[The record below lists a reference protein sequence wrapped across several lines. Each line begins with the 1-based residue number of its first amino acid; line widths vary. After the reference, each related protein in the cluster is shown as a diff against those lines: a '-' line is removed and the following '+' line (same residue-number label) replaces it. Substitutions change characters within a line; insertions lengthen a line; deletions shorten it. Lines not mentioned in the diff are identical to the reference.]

1 MRQRIYTS
9 DHQGEIEGHE
19 AMTNQ
24 QMSTGDR
31 SYCFDR
37 GPTGALLL
45 HGLGGTPVEMRTVA
59 LALARAGITV
69 SCPQLA
75 AHNGSFEELKASSW
89 HDWYVSAEIALDDVR
104 RRCNTVLVG
113 GLSMGAVLAL
123 MLAARRKADVQG
135 CALYAPTLRLDGWGV
150 PWYARLFALV
160 QDKWSANRF
169 DFAEREPYGI
179 KDPRVRALVSAA
191 IESGDS
197 AKAGMFKVPG
207 GSMLELRRLVSALR
221 RHAHEVTQPV
231 LLVHPREDDR
241 ADLANSFWLQRHLG
255 GRVDTVVLDDSYHV
269 VTMDRQRDIVA
280 DRTVA
285 LAQSLA
291 AASAQQPAS
300 IRKRA

>member
-1 MRQRIYTS
+1 MTS
-9 DHQGEIEGHE
+9 QHASAD
-19 AMTNQ
+19 
-24 QMSTGDR
+24 DR
-31 SYCFDR
+31 SYSFDR
-37 GPTGALLL
+37 GTTGALLL

-75 AHNGSFEELKASSW
+75 AHNGSFEELQASSW
-89 HDWYVSAEIALDDVR
+89 HDWYVSAEIALDDLR
-104 RRCNTVLVG
+104 RRCDTVVVG

-123 MLAARRKADVQG
+123 MLAARRKSDVQG

-150 PWYARLFALV
+150 PWHARLFGLV
-160 QDKWSANRF
+160 HQKWLANRF

-207 GSMLELRRLVSALR
+207 GSMLELRRLVNAVR
-221 RHAHEVTQPV
+221 QRAHEVTQPV
-231 LLVHPREDDR
+231 LLVHPRQDDR
-241 ADLANSFWLQRHLG
+241 ADLANSFWLQRNLG

-285 LAQSLA
+285 LAQSLE
-291 AASAQQPAS
+291 AASAQRHAP
-300 IRKRA
+300 ILKRA

>member
-1 MRQRIYTS
+1 
-9 DHQGEIEGHE
+9 
-19 AMTNQ
+19 MTNQ
-24 QMSTGDR
+24 PTSTEDR

-59 LALARAGITV
+59 LALARAGVSV

-75 AHNGSFEELKASSW
+75 GHSGSFEELQASSW
-89 HDWYVSAEIALDDVR
+89 HDWYVSAEIALDELR
-104 RRCNTVLVG
+104 RRCNVVVVG

-150 PWYARLFALV
+150 PWYARLFGLV
-160 QDKWSANRF
+160 QQKWVANRF

-179 KDPRVRALVSAA
+179 KDLRVRALVSAA

-207 GSMLELRRLVSALR
+207 GSMLELRRLVNEVR
-221 RHAHEVTQPV
+221 RRAHEVTQPV
-231 LLVHPREDDR
+231 LLVHPRQDDR

-280 DRTVA
+280 ERTVA
-285 LAQSLA
+285 LAQSLE
-291 AASAQQPAS
+291 AASAQRQS
-300 IRKRA
+300 SVLKRA

>member
-1 MRQRIYTS
+1 
-9 DHQGEIEGHE
+9 
-19 AMTNQ
+19 MTNQ
-24 QMSTGDR
+24 PTSTEDR
-31 SYCFDR
+31 SYSFDR

-59 LALARAGITV
+59 LALARAGVTV

-75 AHNGSFEELKASSW
+75 GHSGSFEELQASNW
-89 HDWYVSAEIALDDVR
+89 HDWYVSAEIALDELR
-104 RRCNTVLVG
+104 RRCNVVVVG

-150 PWYARLFALV
+150 PWYARLFGLV
-160 QDKWSANRF
+160 QQKWVANQF

-207 GSMLELRRLVSALR
+207 GSMLELRRLVNAVR
-221 RHAHEVTQPV
+221 RRAHEVTQPV
-231 LLVHPREDDR
+231 LLVHPRQDDR

-280 DRTVA
+280 ERTVA
-285 LAQSLA
+285 LAQSLET
-291 AASAQQPAS
+291 ASAQRQS
-300 IRKRA
+300 SVLKRA

>member
-1 MRQRIYTS
+1 
-9 DHQGEIEGHE
+9 
-19 AMTNQ
+19 MTNQ
-24 QMSTGDR
+24 PTSTEDR

-59 LALARAGITV
+59 LALARAGVSV

-75 AHNGSFEELKASSW
+75 GHSGSFEELQASSW
-89 HDWYVSAEIALDDVR
+89 HDWYVSAEIALDELR
-104 RRCNTVLVG
+104 RRCNVVVVG

-150 PWYARLFALV
+150 PWYARLFGLV
-160 QDKWSANRF
+160 QQKWVANQF

-207 GSMLELRRLVSALR
+207 GSMLELRRLVNEVR
-221 RHAHEVTQPV
+221 RRAHEVTQPV
-231 LLVHPREDDR
+231 LLVHPRQDDR

-280 DRTVA
+280 ERTVA
-285 LAQSLA
+285 LAQSLET
-291 AASAQQPAS
+291 ASAQRQS
-300 IRKRA
+300 SVLKRA